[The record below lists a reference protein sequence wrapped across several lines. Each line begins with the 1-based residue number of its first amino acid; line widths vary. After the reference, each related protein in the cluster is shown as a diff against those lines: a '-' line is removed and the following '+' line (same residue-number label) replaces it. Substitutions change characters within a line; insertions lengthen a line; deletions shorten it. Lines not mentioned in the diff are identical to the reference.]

1 MSNNV
6 EKDNDKLNEKDT
18 NLSVSEE
25 NKKQETEEKKEE
37 KEIKEE
43 KKPEAEKE
51 KDSQEENTEEKKE
64 KTPEE
69 KREELKSRLSSGMK
83 MQFREGKGKFS
94 FKGFV
99 MLIFVLTILLSLPTM
114 LEDVEKTPAREVSYT
129 EFIKMSENKNIAR
142 VEEKEGYVYGFIGEG
157 ENLKGYKTRMIT
169 DRLGSDSNL
178 VKVLENSDIS
188 IKSVPPQELP
198 FLVSILVSWFPMLL
212 LIGIWFFMLNRMNK
226 GGGGGPQIFN
236 MGKSRAKENGEEI
249 SNTTFKDVAGIDEA
263 KHELQEVVEFL
274 REPEKFKKL
283 GAKIPKGVL
292 LLGSPGTG
300 KTLLAKAVAGE
311 AKVPF
316 FSMSG
321 SEFVEMFV
329 GVGASRVRDLF
340 ARARK
345 NAPCIVFIDE
355 IDAVGRKR
363 GSGQGGGND
372 EREQTL
378 NQLLVEMDGF
388 GNEETIIVIAA
399 TNRPDVLDKAL
410 RRPGRFDRQVFVDRP
425 DIKGRK
431 EILEVHARGK
441 KFAEDVNFE
450 TVARKTVGLVGADLA
465 NILNEA
471 AILAAR
477 AGRTEI
483 TMADLEE
490 ASEKVEMGPE
500 KKSKVVTEAE
510 KLKTA
515 YHEAGHAVI
524 NYLYLNDT
532 DPVHKVTIIPRG
544 MAGGYTMSLPN
555 EDRYFYS
562 KEWFINRM
570 KMAYGGRA
578 ADELVSGELNTG
590 ASSDIQHATSIAHSI
605 VTRYGMNEKF
615 GPILLDGTNEGD
627 MFQSKY
633 YSDVTGKEVDEE
645 IIKLVKTTYAETV
658 QALKDNRDKLDRLA
672 HALCERETIMQEEFE
687 MLMEGKELPPL
698 TLEKDKKKEEEK
710 ITEEKENISDEN
722 KNDKENE
729 NDSDVQTFEI
739 Q

>member
-25 NKKQETEEKKEE
+25 NKQ

-43 KKPEAEKE
+43 KQPETKKE
-51 KDSQEENTEEKKE
+51 ENVENEPKKNSQEENSEEKKE

-114 LEDVEKTPAREVSYT
+114 LEDVEKTPAREISYT
-129 EFIKMSENKNIAR
+129 EFVKMSENKNIAR
-142 VEEKEGYVYGFIGEG
+142 VEEKEGYVYGFVGEG